1 MLKLWQDKRNICL
14 MVKHNIYPQRVKY
27 IPPWERDLHTE
38 REKER
43 ERERVGGG
51 GEGKVGGD
59 RENDKREREL
69 DIYK

>member
-1 MLKLWQDKRNICL
+1 
-14 MVKHNIYPQRVKY
+14 
-27 IPPWERDLHTE
+27 
-38 REKER
+38 
-43 ERERVGGG
+43 VGGG

>member
-1 MLKLWQDKRNICL
+1 

-43 ERERVGGG
+43 ERVGGG

>member
-1 MLKLWQDKRNICL
+1 MPYGKSSI
-14 MVKHNIYPQRVKY
+14 IFTPQRVKY
-27 IPPWERDLHTE
+27 IPSWERDLHTE

-43 ERERVGGG
+43 ERERGR
-51 GEGKVGGD
+51 EGKVGGE

>member
-1 MLKLWQDKRNICL
+1 

-43 ERERVGGG
+43 ESVGGG
-51 GEGKVGGD
+51 GEWKVGGD